1 MCLGSYC
8 DINVYSYFKETT
20 LRTFQYSVASTSKNF
35 IVIILQGA
43 DPILPIKKKTRLKF
57 VILTVS
63 RSFHHCIVILMM
75 EILGFFALHTSIGH
89 NWYLGSFIIWVIWE
103 NINVPIP
110 LVNIFLNNTCY
121 NHLLNVYVSWR
132 FLHVCFNMLLK
143 TGKK

>member
-1 MCLGSYC
+1 MHFNVFFLCLGSYC

-43 DPILPIKKKTRLKF
+43 DPILPIKKKQDF

-75 EILGFFALHTSIGH
+75 ELLGFFALHTSIGH
-89 NWYLGSFIIWVIWE
+89 N
-103 NINVPIP
+103 
-110 LVNIFLNNTCY
+110 
-121 NHLLNVYVSWR
+121 
-132 FLHVCFNMLLK
+132 
-143 TGKK
+143 